1 MTDAEQPDEP
11 VSEPVVEN
19 IRIHD
24 LDPGIL
30 GQRSSDIV
38 ERVVLEPATE
48 PPPPPPLPSGT
59 EAQSLDKSG
68 GGAPA
73 GDEE

>member
-1 MTDAEQPDEP
+1 MTDAEQPDRPDTEP
-11 VSEPVVEN
+11 VIEY

-30 GQRSSDIV
+30 GKRSSDII
-38 ERVVLEPATE
+38 ERVVLEPAKE

-59 EAQSLDKSG
+59 ETQSLEASG
-68 GGAPA
+68 GSGPI
-73 GDEE
+73 GDGE

>member
-1 MTDAEQPDEP
+1 MTDAEQPDGPDTEP
-11 VSEPVVEN
+11 VIEH
-19 IRIHD
+19 IRFRD

-30 GQRSSDIV
+30 GQRSSDII

-59 EAQSLDKSG
+59 ETESLEASG
-68 GGAPA
+68 GSGPT